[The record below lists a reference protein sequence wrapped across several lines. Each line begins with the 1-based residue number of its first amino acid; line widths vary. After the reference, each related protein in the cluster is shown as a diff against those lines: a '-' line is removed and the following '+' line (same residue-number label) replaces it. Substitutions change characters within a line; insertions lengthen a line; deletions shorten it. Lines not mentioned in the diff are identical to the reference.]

1 MISWKCFVWSPPPPT
16 TSPPKKGGGEGGY
29 HHHHVES
36 KSQRKVS
43 LAAENSGNEL
53 PLVKKTL
60 PRPLLLVEKGFC
72 FFLFSRGELQGEEE
86 EAVGGTGYRGCGEV
100 GEAE

>member
-1 MISWKCFVWSPPPPT
+1 MISWKCFVWSPPPPPT
-16 TSPPKKGGGEGGY
+16 TSPPKKGGEGGY